1 MQMRTGHRE
10 LSPGTALTFTPS
22 QPGCPSSKTS
32 ELDGLGNLMK
42 DTTPACGP
50 TNSDPSESRAEGSK
64 RNVHPNS
71 LGGGADFN
79 FPSRYTSWASLVA
92 QSVKNLPA
100 MQETWVRFLGRED
113 PLEKEMATH
122 SRILAWRIPWTEEPG
137 RFPVHGVV
145 RVRHDLATER
155 QPDLLFWHPD
165 LRCLAFRIMRNK
177 HQLLRNHP
185 SLRYFL
191 QQPKPQSLHHS
202 KNMYFRIRDEGRLSP
217 IQKDV
222 LPTILHPRQINN
234 NQSPLKP

>member
-32 ELDGLGNLMK
+32 ELDGLGNLTK

-50 TNSDPSESRAEGSK
+50 TNSDPSESRAEGAK

-113 PLEKEMATH
+113 PLEKETATTPVCVIFY
-122 SRILAWRIPWTEEPG
+122 SSPNPRAFIILKTCTLGFVTKE
-137 RFPVHGVV
+137 
-145 RVRHDLATER
+145 D
-155 QPDLLFWHPD
+155 
-165 LRCLAFRIMRNK
+165 
-177 HQLLRNHP
+177 
-185 SLRYFL
+185 
-191 QQPKPQSLHHS
+191 
-202 KNMYFRIRDEGRLSP
+202 
-217 IQKDV
+217 
-222 LPTILHPRQINN
+222 
-234 NQSPLKP
+234 